1 MADKSLSIQAET
13 KPRRE
18 APARGSLDKF
28 NLGLRLM
35 AGAFILF
42 MLVSLFYLYV
52 AVGNSWSLVA
62 NALFDSRILG
72 ALWISVSSAFIVGAL
87 AIVVA
92 IPTSYVLT
100 YSEFK
105 GKQLMETLLIE
116 FPQTF
121 PPATVGLVYLLM
133 LGPGSPINIA
143 YTYPAVI
150 IAKLYVSA
158 PFALSFVLRR
168 FREIHGTGLDV
179 IAESLGGKTRHIL
192 LWVLI
197 PLSTIDLI
205 GGFSLTWARAMGEV
219 AATLIFAGAISWK
232 TEIFPAVVYL
242 TSQSAPEVALAASL
256 IAAMLSIVALMLFK
270 WVAGRRR

>member
-1 MADKSLSIQAET
+1 MGVEAE
-13 KPRRE
+13 RRSE
-18 APARGSLDKF
+18 ASAGRTLDKF
-28 NLGLRLM
+28 NLGLRMM
-35 AGAFILF
+35 AGAFIIF

-52 AVGNSWSLVA
+52 AVGNSWNLVA
-62 NALFDSRILG
+62 KALLDNRILG
-72 ALWISVSSAFIVGAL
+72 AMWVSVSAAFIVGIL
-87 AIVVA
+87 AVIVA
-92 IPTSYVLT
+92 IPTAYVLT
-100 YSEFK
+100 YSEFR
-105 GKQLMETLLIE
+105 GKSLIEILMIE

-158 PFALSFVLRR
+158 PFALSFTLRR
-168 FREIHGTGLDV
+168 FREIHRSGLDV

-192 LWVLI
+192 LWILI
-197 PLSTIDLI
+197 PLSTTDLL

-219 AATLIFAGAISWK
+219 AATLIFAGAIPWK

-242 TSQSAPEVALAASL
+242 TSQSDPPLALAASL
-256 IAAMLSIVALMLFK
+256 IAAVLSIVALMLFK
-270 WVAGRRR
+270 WVVGRRR

>member
-1 MADKSLSIQAET
+1 MRAET
-13 KPRRE
+13 RPGHE
-18 APARGSLDKF
+18 APARESLDKF

-35 AGAFILF
+35 AGTFILF

-52 AVGNSWSLVA
+52 AVGNSLSLVFSV
-62 NALFDSRILG
+62 LLDSRILG
-72 ALWISVSSAFIVGAL
+72 AMWVSVSAAFIVGAL

-92 IPTSYVLT
+92 IPTAYVLT
-100 YSEFK
+100 YSEFR
-105 GKQLMETLLIE
+105 GKSLLETLLIE

-143 YTYPAVI
+143 YTYPAVL

-158 PFALSFVLRR
+158 PFAMSFTLRR
-168 FREIHGTGLDV
+168 FREIHRTGLDV

-192 LWVLI
+192 LWVLV
-197 PLSTIDLI
+197 PLSTIDLL

-219 AATLIFAGAISWK
+219 AATLIFAGAIPWK
-232 TEIFPAVVYL
+232 TEIFPALIYL
-242 TSQSAPEVALAASL
+242 TSQSAPELALAASL
-256 IAAMLSIVALMLFK
+256 IAAALSIAALMLFK
-270 WVAGRRR
+270 WIVGRRR

>member
-1 MADKSLSIQAET
+1 MQAET
-13 KPRRE
+13 SQKHVALARE
-18 APARGSLDKF
+18 SLDRF

-52 AVGNSWSLVA
+52 AVGNSWSAVA
-62 NALFDSRILG
+62 NALLDNRILG

-87 AIVVA
+87 AITLA
-92 IPTSYVLT
+92 IPTAYVLT
-100 YSEFK
+100 YNNFK

-133 LGPGSPINIA
+133 LGPSSPINIA

-168 FREIHGTGLDV
+168 FREIHRSGLDV
-179 IAESLGGKTRHIL
+179 IAESLGGRTRHIL
-192 LWVLI
+192 LWVLL
-197 PLSTIDLI
+197 PLSTIDLV

-256 IAAMLSIVALMLFK
+256 IAAMLSIAALTLFK
-270 WVAGRRR
+270 WVAGRR